1 MTAASLRTI
10 AGALLYDAPR
20 FERHVRGRWELIRNR
35 REAITVDGRG
45 VRCEWQ
51 WSSTLHYCNVFPR
64 SGERL
69 MRRALAEWPIV
80 RANDAP
86 AVETPDVSFVIGHRG
101 LARLPLLLESV
112 RSIAGQQGV
121 GVECIVVEQSV
132 APDARAA
139 LPPWVRHVHTPIA
152 SDDQPYGRS
161 AAFNEGARHARG
173 RVLIL
178 HDNDMLVPAAYAA
191 EAVRRVNA
199 GFEAVDLK
207 RFVFYLTADGARCE
221 KVVQNVRGGSIA
233 ITRDAYDA
241 IGGFDESFAG
251 WGGEDNDFWDRAE
264 TLRASRFGCLP
275 MLHLWHEPQPEK
287 GDARAPAL
295 VRYHEELA
303 HIPPAERISRLKRGK
318 A

>member
-35 REAITVDGRG
+35 REEIAVDGRA

-64 SGERL
+64 SADRL
-69 MRRALAEWPIV
+69 MRRALAEWPVV
-80 RANDAP
+80 RANEAP
-86 AVETPDVSFVIGHRG
+86 AVGAPDVSFVIGHRG
-101 LARLPLLLESV
+101 TARLPLLLETV
-112 RSIAGQQGV
+112 RSIAGQQGAS
-121 GVECIVVEQSV
+121 VECIVVEQSV

-139 LPPWVRHVHTPIA
+139 LPAWVRYVHTPIA
-152 SDDQPYGRS
+152 SNDEPYGRS
-161 AAFNEGARHARG
+161 AAFNEGVRHARG

-178 HDNDMLVPAAYAA
+178 HDNDMIVPAAYAA
-191 EAVRRVNA
+191 ETVRQVNG

-207 RFVFYLTADGARCE
+207 RFVFYLTPDGARCE
-221 KVVQNVRGGSIA
+221 KVVQNVRGGSVA

-264 TLRASRFGCLP
+264 TLRASRFGYLP